1 MVYMYLQPTKYI
13 NNATMFKPMF
23 HLHNTPYKCNNK
35 YTAEREIHSASYFK
49 FMLGSNFRIAIIV
62 LYNKFVIDNCEMS
75 IYRSK
80 KNRTKKTLYSIG
92 SASITLLFT

>member
-1 MVYMYLQPTKYI
+1 MYLQLTKYI
-13 NNATMFKPMF
+13 NNTTMFKPMF
-23 HLHNTPYKCNNK
+23 NLHNTPYKYNNK
-35 YTAEREIHSASYFK
+35 YTAEREIHSDSYFK

-80 KNRTKKTLYSIG
+80 IRTKKPLYSIG